1 MFERWVGIDWSGAAT
16 RSERVNLAVARGDS
30 RELELELVHP
40 PSAKRKWTRNEAL
53 DFLFELLKHPE
64 PHLIGVDAAFGFPAG
79 FARAWI
85 GVEDWT
91 AMVKEF
97 GRLEREH
104 GRARDVAAAIN
115 GQFEGGPF
123 RFNESRNDRRFY
135 LAHDVAYFRQTDLL
149 TPQCLS
155 AFYMGSGA
163 AVGFHTIT
171 FLACLSELIEARERR
186 EVDFQVWPFEGGL
199 RGVHTF
205 AEVYP
210 ALLEAPDGTGELSGD
225 ERDAMKIVHFLRE
238 GHYVFEIQSFNMGR
252 HLDFRLEE
260 QIASEGWI
268 LGPSTE

>member
-16 RSERVNLAVARGDS
+16 RADRINLAVAREDS
-30 RELELELVHP
+30 GELELVQP
-40 PSAKRKWTRNEAL
+40 PSKKRKWTRNEAL
-53 DFLFELLKHPE
+53 EFLFDLLKHPE

-171 FLACLSELIEARERR
+171 FLACLSELIEARERG

-225 ERDAMKIVHFLRE
+225 ERDAMKIVQFLRD
-238 GHYVFEIQSFNMGR
+238 GRYTLEIPALNLGR
-252 HLDFRLEE
+252 HLDFASNS
-260 QIASEGWI
+260 QITSEGWI
-268 LGPSTE
+268 LGPLGK